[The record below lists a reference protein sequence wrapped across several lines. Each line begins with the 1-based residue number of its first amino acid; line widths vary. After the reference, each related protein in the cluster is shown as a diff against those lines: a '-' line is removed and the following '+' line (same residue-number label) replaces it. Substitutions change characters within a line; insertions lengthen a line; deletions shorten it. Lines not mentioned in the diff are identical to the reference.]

1 MDLNSRAPALL
12 AEAGV
17 DSPHLAIGEVQAIV
31 SVLDRLVDLEHRCLS
46 YCVIYYIYKY
56 II

>member
-12 AEAGV
+12 AGAGV